1 MKKMMADLAVFSPLP
16 TGCSTE
22 NDKNEHVSSGQTAS
36 VPGTEGAD
44 DRCW

>member
-22 NDKNEHVSSGQTAS
+22 NDKMSMFQADKPQQAVCQEH
-36 VPGTEGAD
+36 
-44 DRCW
+44 